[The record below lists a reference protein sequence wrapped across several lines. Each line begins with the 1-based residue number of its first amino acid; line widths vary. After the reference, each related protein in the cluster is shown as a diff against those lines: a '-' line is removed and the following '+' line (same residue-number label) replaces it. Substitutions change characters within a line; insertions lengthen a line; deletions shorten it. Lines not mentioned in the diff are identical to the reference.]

1 VGEEIPV
8 FADQFA
14 NKPGLHCNAALP
26 ASHARFF
33 WEILSNIN
41 YVDHISGW
49 RGRTRMQQCLDES
62 RNHPRLRPQ
71 RAAPGVI
78 PDDLLRLIRG
88 SIKSVWTLDVL
99 LLMRREGRS
108 WPVDEL
114 ARELRGN
121 RTLVHDVLSALTKAG
136 LVAADDD
143 GTYRYRPASA
153 EADAMVGRLER
164 IYIERPLAL
173 IKEIVSAPNEK
184 IQSFADAFRLKKD

>member
-1 VGEEIPV
+1 
-8 FADQFA
+8 
-14 NKPGLHCNAALP
+14 
-26 ASHARFF
+26 
-33 WEILSNIN
+33 
-41 YVDHISGW
+41 
-49 RGRTRMQQCLDES
+49 
-62 RNHPRLRPQ
+62 
-71 RAAPGVI
+71 VI

-99 LLMRREGRS
+99 LLMRREAKS

-121 RTLVHDVLSALTKAG
+121 RTLVHDVLSALARAG

-143 GTYRYRPASA
+143 GNYRYRPASE